1 MRALLRRGG
10 FATPGSSVGVRPP
23 TTHSM
28 MTRTLSAAPQL
39 PFKKLLA
46 CNRGEI
52 AVRIMRAASEL
63 GIRTCGIFSHEDRLT
78 AHRYKADE
86 SFLVGEGLSPVG
98 AYLHVE
104 EIVDLML
111 RQAREIRSYH
121 RTST

>member
-1 MRALLRRGG
+1 
-10 FATPGSSVGVRPP
+10 
-23 TTHSM
+23 M

-111 RQAREIRSYH
+111 RQARS
-121 RTST
+121 RTFIAERPRTEHGMPPPHATELSLTAA